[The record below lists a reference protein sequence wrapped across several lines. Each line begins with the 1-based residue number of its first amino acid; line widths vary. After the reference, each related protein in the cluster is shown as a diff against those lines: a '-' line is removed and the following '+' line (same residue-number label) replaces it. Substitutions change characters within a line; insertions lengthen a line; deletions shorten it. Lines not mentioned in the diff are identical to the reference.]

1 MKIPVFLESPFA
13 GDFVKNIAYAK
24 EAMIDSILRDEAPFL
39 SHLLYPQVL
48 NDNNLGERNL
58 GLELAEVY
66 RALADKVV
74 VYVDLGTS
82 RGMALGIAHAE
93 HLGKPIE
100 YRRLYNG

>member
-13 GDFVKNIAYAK
+13 GDFAKNIAYAK
-24 EAMIDSILRDEAPFL
+24 EAMIDSIIRGEAPFL

-48 NDNNLGERNL
+48 NDNIQDERNL
-58 GLELAEVY
+58 GLELAATY
-66 RALADKVV
+66 RALAEKVV

-82 RGMALGIAHAE
+82 RGMELGIAHAT
-93 HLGKPIE
+93 HIGKPIE